1 MAWVIASRCHR
12 NERHPPFIQNWNE
25 WRVWHIRYMAY
36 TEYMDRVTT
45 NYVWRGLLKHAPPD
59 QPQRWILNTLTTCD
73 KRPA

>member
-1 MAWVIASRCHR
+1 MEGVAYTV
-12 NERHPPFIQNWNE
+12 
-25 WRVWHIRYMAY
+25 YMAY